1 MSDYTKTTDFSA
13 KDALS
18 TGDPNK
24 KTKGT
29 EVDTEFNNI
38 ATAVATKYDSADLGV
53 VVQAYDAELAALA
66 GLTSAADKVPYFT
79 GSGTAS
85 VATLTAAAR
94 TLIAAVDAAAQR
106 TALGAAASGA
116 NADITSLAAPAL
128 GAATATTQSP
138 GDNTTKVATTAYV
151 DAAAAASDITL
162 GTMVNSTSG
171 TAIDF
176 TGIPAT
182 AKRITINFNG
192 VSTNGSS
199 VPIVQLGDSGGI
211 ETTGYLCSA
220 SGMTVSAAASANF
233 TTGFGISN
241 SWTSAAVL
249 HGTVTLTLE
258 DSSANTWIASGVT
271 AHSNGEKTNT
281 TAGSKSLSATLDRI
295 RITTV
300 NGTDTFDAGT
310 INISYEL

>member
-1 MSDYTKTTDFSA
+1 MSDYTKTTDFAA

-138 GDNTTKVATTAYV
+138 GDNTTKVATTAFV
-151 DAAAAASDITL
+151 TAAIPAASTTVRGIVELATSAEAIAGSDAVRAIT
-162 GTMVNSTSG
+162 
-171 TAIDF
+171 
-176 TGIPAT
+176 PAT
-182 AKRITINFNG
+182 LFGGLNASGSAPIYACRAWVNFNG
-192 VSTNGSS
+192 QGTVA
-199 VPIVQLGDSGGI
+199 IR
-211 ETTGYLCSA
+211 A
-220 SGMTVSAAASANF
+220 SGNVSSITDNSVGNYTVNF
-233 TTGFGISN
+233 TTAMPDANYAVMGWGSFVQAERCGLDG
-241 SWTSAAVL
+241 TSIFTTSFTIRTA
-249 HGTVTLTLE
+249 
-258 DSSANTWIASGVT
+258 DSSAVADPPMVFC
-271 AHSNGEKTNT
+271 AVFK
-281 TAGSKSLSATLDRI
+281 
-295 RITTV
+295 
-300 NGTDTFDAGT
+300 
-310 INISYEL
+310 